1 MTYTQEEVVELRNT
15 LNRQAR
21 IMFWY
26 GVALGVTVTA
36 VLSTVVISAVVTNL
50 M

>member
-1 MTYTQEEVVELRNT
+1 MTYTQDEVVELRNT

-26 GVALGVTVTA
+26 GVALGVVVTA
-36 VLSTVVISAVVTNL
+36 VFATVVISAVVTNL